1 MYQKWLYLK
10 NSIIVDAAGSEY
22 AFGGRKG
29 RSGMDALLIVKLIQ
43 DYARWTKKEVVVEF
57 LDVEKFFDSM
67 NYQLGLIEAYQNG
80 VKGRHWQS
88 YKTINSSKKCVPHIP
103 SGKCSAIDMTNIF
116 VQGSCDAVLVAWPMV
131 DAVSKKDS
139 DCFATDFHIEGICVN
154 RMSFIDDLIGFN
166 GSIAVANESNITYM
180 VFERKTRLKF
190 KVCKCKGMTMNCKGK
205 DCLELNGEEVEVV
218 KNHVYLGTIISSN
231 GERFIDMNDRI
242 TKTNSVAN
250 EIVQICKTPELSN
263 LRLWYVKLLMNS
275 CLDGKIKYGSA
286 LWDVLRYKS
295 SQEKLDKIKPCLL
308 KHVLQVPAATPSV
321 AVQYEFGV
329 NDLTLD
335 ILLEKI
341 VLAVETL
348 KLDENRLSKK
358 ILEAMLEKKVPGF
371 CTEVIEACDVFQVSL
386 DALKCENDVRVVL
399 KKKAVE
405 LQSVQLLG
413 RMMVS
418 SKTDRVLVNGFFYDG
433 NIMKYLIELDFLEA
447 RAIFMA
453 RYRMW
458 PTKANY
464 PGRWSGDKCNI
475 CDMVD
480 TDEHIFSCP
489 GYADLV
495 NGQVQHEMFWNH
507 DILNDS
513 VKLKSV
519 AAVALKIIERLEV
532 VQSLNL

>member
-1 MYQKWLYLK
+1 MNFSQH
-10 NSIIVDAAGSEY
+10 
-22 AFGGRKG
+22 
-29 RSGMDALLIVKLIQ
+29 KLI
-43 DYARWTKKEVVVEF
+43 DT
-57 LDVEKFFDSM
+57 FFVACNSACK
-67 NYQLGLIEAYQNG
+67 LWELS
-80 VKGRHWQS
+80 KSRKSRHWQS

-103 SGKCSAIDMTNIF
+103 SGKCSPIDMTNIF

-131 DAVSKKDS
+131 DADSKKDS
-139 DCFATDFHIEGICVN
+139 DCFTTDFYIEGICVN

-166 GSIAVANESNITYM
+166 GSISVANESNVTYM

-190 KVCKCKGMTMNCKGK
+190 KVCKCKGMTMNCKRKGS
-205 DCLELNGEEVEVV
+205 LELNGEEVEVV

-231 GERFIDMNDRI
+231 GERFKDMNDRI
-242 TKTNSVAN
+242 TKSNSVGN
-250 EIVQICKTPELSN
+250 EIEQICKTPELSN
-263 LRLWYVKLLMNS
+263 IRLWYVKLLMNS

-286 LWDVLRYKS
+286 LWDVLRFKS
-295 SQEKLDKIKPCLL
+295 SQQEKLDKIKLCLL
-308 KHVLQVPAATPSV
+308 KRVLQVPSATPSV
-321 AVQYEFGV
+321 AIQYEFGV

-348 KLDENRLSKK
+348 KLDGNRLSKK

-371 CTEVIEACDVFQVSL
+371 CTEVIEACEIFHVSL
-386 DALKCENDVRVVL
+386 DVLKGENDVRGVL

-405 LQSVQLLG
+405 LQSIQLLG
-413 RMMVS
+413 RMMAS
-418 SKTDRVLVNGFFYDG
+418 SKTDRVLVNGFSFDG
-433 NIMKYLIELDFLEA
+433 NIMKYLIELDFFEA

-458 PTKANY
+458 PTKTNY
-464 PGRWSGDKCNI
+464 PGRWTGDKCNI

-489 GYADLV
+489 GYVDLV
-495 NGQVQHEMFWNH
+495 NGQCEYGMFWNQ
-507 DILNDS
+507 DVLNDS

-519 AAVALKIIERLEV
+519 AAIALKIIERLEV